1 MRQRIPGRG
10 NATAAAILAAGL
22 FLAIGAAGC
31 SRQPQT
37 PRASVK
43 ACTQFGVAA
52 IKHHVTVT
60 SLPPACKGLTSA
72 QVSFAVGS
80 ALHSAA
86 IGARGKVQQR
96 DRIGQ
101 ASHFL
106 APMAAAAIATQGS
119 KPEVRAPAAPR
130 VSRTAL
136 GLVALASWLITVAV
150 GLWMMT
156 RWIVRSRT
164 GRRPAGRLRRPPPL
178 NFTHLGLAGLG
189 LLAWIAYLVTGV
201 AGLAWTACVLLALTT
216 GLGMTL
222 VFLPSRGRRA
232 PVVTVGVH
240 IVFASLTMLFTVL
253 AAVGA

>member
-10 NATAAAILAAGL
+10 NATATAILAVGL

-31 SRQPQT
+31 ARQPQI
-37 PRASVK
+37 PRASVQ
-43 ACTQFGVAA
+43 ACTDFGVAA
-52 IKHHVTVT
+52 IRHHVTVT
-60 SLPPACKGLTSA
+60 ALPPVCQGLTST
-72 QVSFAVGS
+72 QLSFAVGS

-106 APMAAAAIATQGS
+106 AGMAAAVASQGS
-119 KPEVRAPAAPR
+119 EPAVHAPAAPQ

-136 GLVALASWLITVAV
+136 GLLALTCWLVTVAL

-156 RWIVRSRT
+156 RWILRGRT
-164 GRRPAGRLRRPPPL
+164 GRTPAGRLRRPPPL

-189 LLAWIAYLVTGV
+189 LLSWISYLASGA
-201 AGLAWTACVLLALTT
+201 AGLAWTACLLLALTT
-216 GLGMTL
+216 GLGMSL